1 MESLPNTMESLLSTL
16 RSRAEF
22 VVGHLAMGR
31 NTLQPP
37 PMKRT
42 SRAVDI
48 YIYGFNPWQ
57 PYRFREED
65 EDYMYFET
73 LEDFV
78 WTKAQWK
85 LHKKTGQVAVLI
97 THLMG
102 NKEIY
107 YEREEYEVFVKC

>member
-1 MESLPNTMESLLSTL
+1 MESLLSTL
-16 RSRAEF
+16 RSRIEF

-31 NTLQPP
+31 NTLLPP

-42 SRAVDI
+42 SRSVDI

-57 PYRFREED
+57 PYRFMEED
-65 EDYMYFET
+65 DDYMYFET

-85 LHKKTGQVAVLI
+85 LQKKTGQVAVLI